1 MAYFGAV
8 KIIDIYGNLI
18 ELIDVSDT
26 LKEILE
32 QLKIMN
38 VQLASITDEE
48 IKKEDDTNES

>member
-8 KIIDIYGNLI
+8 KVIDIYGNLI

-38 VQLASITDEE
+38 VQLASMTDEE
-48 IKKEDDTNES
+48 IKKEDSTNED